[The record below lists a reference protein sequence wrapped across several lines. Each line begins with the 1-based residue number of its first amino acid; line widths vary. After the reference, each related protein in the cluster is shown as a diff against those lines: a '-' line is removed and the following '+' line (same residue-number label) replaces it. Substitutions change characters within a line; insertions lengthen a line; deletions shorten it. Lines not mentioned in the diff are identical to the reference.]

1 MRKLCGA
8 VIMLVALVAAA
19 VMTGA
24 PAGADTVSDE
34 HAFVARINDLRA
46 SKGLGTLTVD
56 AELVDIAR
64 GWAGQMAAAGAISHN
79 PSFSR
84 QVDSDWEKLGE
95 NVGVG
100 GSVDS
105 LMTAFINSPGHYAN
119 LVDPAFTHVGV
130 GVVRGGDGRLYTSHQ
145 FMKLRSSATAAPK
158 PAPTTAPKPKAVA
171 TTAPRT
177 AGTRPPASAPRT
189 TAPRQSPG
197 TPAPAPVPPPTPKP
211 VPARISMSLEQLSGL
226 GPS

>member
-1 MRKLCGA
+1 MRKMFGA
-8 VIMLVALVAAA
+8 VIMLVALVAAG
-19 VMTGA
+19 VVTGA

-46 SKGLGTLTVD
+46 SKGLGTLTVNG
-56 AELVDIAR
+56 ELVDIAR

-79 PSFSR
+79 PSFAG

-130 GVVRGGDGRLYTSHQ
+130 GVVRGGDGRIYTSHQ
-145 FMKLRSSATAAPK
+145 FMKLRSSSTTTPKPTVTAAPKPKPVATTAAPK
-158 PAPTTAPKPKAVA
+158 PAT
-171 TTAPRT
+171 
-177 AGTRPPASAPRT
+177 TRPAASAPRT
-189 TAPRQSPG
+189 TVKPAAPASPKAP
-197 TPAPAPVPPPTPKP
+197 PAPTPVPL
-211 VPARISMSLEQLSGL
+211 RISMSLEQLSGL

>member
-1 MRKLCGA
+1 MRKMFGA
-8 VIMLVALVAAA
+8 VIMLVALVAAG

-34 HAFVARINDLRA
+34 QGFVARINELRA

-56 AELVDIAR
+56 GELVGIAR

-79 PSFSR
+79 PSFAR
-84 QVDSDWEKLGE
+84 QVDADWEKLGE

-100 GSVDS
+100 GTVDS

-130 GVVRGGDGRLYTSHQ
+130 GVVRGGDGRIYTAHQ
-145 FMKLRSSATAAPK
+145 FMKLRSSSTTAPKPTVTAAPK
-158 PAPTTAPKPKAVA
+158 PRASVTTAAPKPRTA
-171 TTAPRT
+171 TT
-177 AGTRPPASAPRT
+177 RPAASAPRT
-189 TAPRQSPG
+189 TAKPSAPPAPKPP
-197 TPAPAPVPPPTPKP
+197 PAPAPVPP
-211 VPARISMSLEQLSGL
+211 RISMSLEQLSGL